1 MQRLSVDLTQWE
13 KNNFN
18 SSSSNMPDINI
29 IFPSREIYFSPALL
43 HVMHLSDKSCPRTLD
58 QWFELCHPEN
68 HIQIA
73 KIERA
78 LNSNENFLSVIR
90 KLYCGDGVYRSF
102 RLDAFIQRG
111 NDGRPVRMTG
121 TETLA
126 LSAWLSLAE
135 EGDRIESEDRIFEA
149 VNVQGVMTLRDVTM
163 IEDIQRENE
172 TLRREIQR
180 RIFMGTH
187 TDITLPNDTGREGIL
202 RGDIEEIIN
211 MALNVLTG
219 NNQLKALRRSMS
231 DTNFMIGIAGLTSSG
246 KSTFINA
253 LLGESLIPGQTRAT
267 TNIPVICRE
276 GETRHARVFYQD
288 GRHEDIRGD
297 KLNTEYMKNIASENY
312 NSGNRFGISRI
323 EITIPGS
330 MIPEG
335 FCFADTPGAD
345 ALAGSGGSALRNIL
359 PEFDMIFYVTPLR
372 SRLKG
377 SDYDFLKNIL
387 TLNKRIVF
395 VLSQIDLERDDSEAG
410 KVIRSSNEKILS
422 DIKALREDM
431 MKSSG
436 LDVDVIPVSSK
447 NALEKFYSRNDSKWN
462 DSNIEG
468 IVNYLAP
475 LMHNTYSHALTLRAE
490 RTLNIIE
497 SSLAHS
503 DITGSSRW
511 RLGDAAE
518 KLRAI
523 LRGCEGM
530 PDLAHAYSFSQSVR
544 VKTESKYNLL
554 GSLMASMRER
564 EFRTRFFELKSISGT
579 RKIILLSAERN
590 HSMKLF
596 ARLSHNLMR
605 EYLPDGDASSDE
617 WLCSGHVMPFGC
629 INLPVMSPGDTILI
643 APSDS
648 RLKNNIDWHKL
659 FREYTPV
666 VSVDLARVDSGLS
679 DLSHS
684 PYITGLALSDWVL
697 SFGNAG
703 MFDTRQIDLVSQVPG
718 RVKEFIEINGL
729 KTPEWFIFENYKVF
743 Q

>member
-13 KNNFN
+13 INNFN
-18 SSSSNMPDINI
+18 SSSSSLPDINI
-29 IFPSREIYFSPALL
+29 IFPSREIYFSPSLL
-43 HVMHLSDKSCPRTLD
+43 HTMHLNDKNCPKTLD

-78 LNSNENFLSVIR
+78 LNGHENFLSVIR

-102 RLDAFIQRG
+102 RLDAFIQRN
-111 NDGRPVRMTG
+111 NDGRPVKMTG
-121 TETLA
+121 TETTA
-126 LSAWLSLAE
+126 LGAWLSLAE
-135 EGDRIESEDRIFEA
+135 DGDRIQCGERVLEA
-149 VNVQGVMTLRDVTM
+149 VNIQGVMTLRD
-163 IEDIQRENE
+163 ISALEDMKRENE

-180 RIFMGTH
+180 RIFMGTRI
-187 TDITLPNDTGREGIL
+187 DIKLPDETGREGIL

-211 MALNVLTG
+211 MALNVLPG
-219 NNQLKALRRSMS
+219 SNQLKALRRSLNES
-231 DTNFMIGIAGLTSSG
+231 CFTIGIAGLTSSG
-246 KSTFINA
+246 KSTLLNA
-253 LLGESLIPGQTRAT
+253 LIGEKLIPEQTRAT

-276 GETRHARVFYQD
+276 GEKRSAKVFYQD
-288 GRHEDIRGD
+288 GRNEELDGQ
-297 KLNTEYMKNIASENY
+297 KLNAGYMKNIASENY

-323 EITIPGS
+323 EITIPGA

-395 VLSQIDLERDDSEAG
+395 VLSQIDLERDDTEAG
-410 KVIRSSNEKILS
+410 KLIRSSNEKIIS
-422 DIKALREDM
+422 DIEALRHDM
-431 MKSSG
+431 KKFSG
-436 LDVDVIPVSSK
+436 LDVDVIPLSAK
-447 NALEKFYSRNDSKWN
+447 NALENFYSRNDSEWHK
-462 DSNIEG
+462 SNIQG

-475 LMHNTYSHALTLRAE
+475 MTKTFSHALTLRAE
-490 RTLNIIE
+490 RTLKIIE
-497 SSLAHS
+497 AALSKGDL
-503 DITGSSRW
+503 TGSSRW
-511 RLGDAAE
+511 RLGDIAE
-518 KLRAI
+518 KLRVMI
-523 LRGCEGM
+523 SGCDVM
-530 PDLAHAYSFSQSVR
+530 PDLSHAYSFSENAVTAS
-544 VKTESKYNLL
+544 ESKYNLL

-564 EFRTRFFELKSISGT
+564 EFRMKFYSMKTLVSKK
-579 RKIILLSAERN
+579 KIILLSADRN
-590 HSMKLF
+590 QSMKLF
-596 ARLSHNLMR
+596 ARLSHNLMLER
-605 EYLPDGDASSDE
+605 LPDGGTSYDE
-617 WLCSGHVMPFGC
+617 WLYSGYAMPFAC
-629 INLPVMSPGDTILI
+629 IHLPVINSGNDILI

-648 RLKNNIDWHKL
+648 NLRNNIDWHKL

-684 PYITGLALSDWVL
+684 PYITGLALYDWVL
-697 SFGNAG
+697 AFGNAG
-703 MFDTRQIDLVSQVPG
+703 MFDTRHTDLISQVPG

-729 KTPEWFIFENYKVF
+729 KSPEWFIFENYKIL
-743 Q
+743 